1 MEILLVILLLI
12 VLVIVVFHTSRDSV
26 PLIKSR
32 SDLDKQIRILYR
44 QTARYA
50 VASSQ
55 DESPVVKSLHA
66 NYAMGYLMAL
76 KDLATTEQF
85 AKATGDNLLSFE
97 RKIASIQDAS
107 TVNLVGDCPTLIP
120 EEDIG
125 LLRAMY
131 IAI

>member
-1 MEILLVILLLI
+1 MEAVVLILVI
-12 VLVIVVFHTSRDSV
+12 VLVLVFVVVRTSNDSGSV
-26 PLIKSR
+26 PLY
-32 SDLDKQIRILYR
+32 KQIRVLYR

-50 VASSQ
+50 VASLQ
-55 DESPVVKSLHA
+55 DDSPVVKSLHA

-85 AKATGDNLLSFE
+85 ARATNDNIMSFE

-107 TVNLVGDCPTLIP
+107 TVNLVGDCPDLIP
-120 EEDIG
+120 NEDPG

-131 IAI
+131 IEI

>member
-1 MEILLVILLLI
+1 MEAVLILFLVF
-12 VLVIVVFHTSRDSV
+12 VLVFVVFHTSSNSV
-26 PLIKSR
+26 PLIKSQ

-50 VASSQ
+50 VASLQ
-55 DESPVVKSLHA
+55 DDSPVVKSLHA

-85 AKATGDNLLSFE
+85 ARATGDNLLSFE
-97 RKIASIQDAS
+97 RKIAGIQDAS
-107 TVNLVGDCPTLIP
+107 TVNLVGDCPDLIP
-120 EEDIG
+120 NEDPG

-131 IAI
+131 IQI

>member
-1 MEILLVILLLI
+1 MTTENILIILLLSFVAFF
-12 VLVIVVFHTSRDSV
+12 VLFRFPHVNVS
-26 PLIKSR
+26 LE
-32 SDLDKQIRILYR
+32 KQIRILYR

-50 VASSQ
+50 VASLQ

-76 KDLATTEQF
+76 KDLATTGEF
-85 AKATGDNLLSFE
+85 ARATGDNLLSFE

-107 TVNLVGDCPTLIP
+107 TVNLVGDCPDLIP
-120 EEDIG
+120 NEDPG

-131 IAI
+131 IQI

>member
-1 MEILLVILLLI
+1 MLILVI
-12 VLVIVVFHTSRDSV
+12 VLVLVFVVVRTSNDSGSV
-26 PLIKSR
+26 PLY
-32 SDLDKQIRILYR
+32 KQIRVLYR

-50 VASSQ
+50 VASLQ
-55 DESPVVKSLHA
+55 DDSPVVKSLHA

-85 AKATGDNLLSFE
+85 ARATNDNLLSFE

-107 TVNLVGDCPTLIP
+107 TVNLVGDCPDLIP
-120 EEDIG
+120 NEDPG

-131 IAI
+131 IEI

>member
-1 MEILLVILLLI
+1 MEILLVVLLLI
-12 VLVIVVFHTSRDSV
+12 VLVLVVFRTSTDNV
-26 PLIKSR
+26 P
-32 SDLDKQIRILYR
+32 LDKQIRILYR

-107 TVNLVGDCPTLIP
+107 TVNLVGDCPELIP
-120 EEDIG
+120 EEDPA

>member
-1 MEILLVILLLI
+1 VLILVI
-12 VLVIVVFHTSRDSV
+12 VLVLVFVVVRTSV
-26 PLIKSR
+26 PL
-32 SDLDKQIRILYR
+32 DLDKQIRVLYR

-50 VASSQ
+50 VASLQ
-55 DESPVVKSLHA
+55 DDSPVVKSLHA

-85 AKATGDNLLSFE
+85 ARATNDNLLSFE

-107 TVNLVGDCPTLIP
+107 TVNLVGDCPDLIP
-120 EEDIG
+120 NEDPG

-131 IAI
+131 IEI

>member
-1 MEILLVILLLI
+1 MDILLVVLLLI
-12 VLVIVVFHTSRDSV
+12 VLVLVVFRTSTDNV
-26 PLIKSR
+26 P
-32 SDLDKQIRILYR
+32 LDKQIRILYR

-107 TVNLVGDCPTLIP
+107 TVNLVGDCPELIP
-120 EEDIG
+120 EEDPA

>member
-1 MEILLVILLLI
+1 MEQILLILFI
-12 VLVIVVFHTSRDSV
+12 VLVLVFVVLHTDNSLRDLDST
-26 PLIKSR
+26 P
-32 SDLDKQIRILYR
+32 LDKQIRILYR

-50 VASSQ
+50 VASLQ

-76 KDLATTEQF
+76 KDLSTTEQF
-85 AKATGDNLLSFE
+85 ARATKDNLLSFE

-107 TVNLVGDCPTLIP
+107 TVNLVGDCPDLIP
-120 EEDIG
+120 NEDPG

-131 IAI
+131 IQI